1 MVIKMADFI
10 IAAASTADLP
20 AKYFTEHNVP
30 VIRYTYVLDNEQFED
45 DCQEESRKKL
55 YKHMREGA
63 AITTSMINTYTYYD
77 FFKMLMDNGKD
88 VIFLDMTRQIS
99 NSFTNAGKAAEQ
111 IKEEYPNQR
120 FYLMDTLC
128 VSGGLGM
135 LLHYMVNLR
144 DDGKSFD
151 ETIEWAEANKHKIIH
166 WFTVDD
172 LSYLKRGGR
181 VSNAA
186 AMLGEILC
194 VKPVLYVSN
203 DGKLV
208 VASKVRGR
216 RKALLDILDKMKKD
230 FTEPDGKEVFINH
243 AECIEDAE
251 FMQKKVLET
260 FPTVSKVTIMSL
272 GVVIG
277 AHCGPGLFTIFY
289 LGNKRYA

>member
-1 MVIKMADFI
+1 MEDFV

-20 AKYFTEHNVP
+20 AEYFTEHNVP
-30 VIRYTYVLDNEQFED
+30 VIHYTYILDNEQFDD
-45 DCQEESRKKL
+45 DCQEESRETL
-55 YKHMREGA
+55 YKRMREGV
-63 AITTSMINTYTYYD
+63 AITTSMINAYTYYD
-77 FFKMLMDNGKD
+77 FFKMLMDTGKD
-88 VIFLDMTRQIS
+88 VIFLDMTRRIS
-99 NSFTNAGKAAEQ
+99 NSFTNAEKAAEQ
-111 IKEEYPNQR
+111 VKKEYPNQR

-135 LLHYMVNLR
+135 LLHYMVLLR
-144 DDGKSFD
+144 DAGKSFD
-151 ETIEWAEANKHKIIH
+151 ETIEWAEANKRRIIH

-181 VSNAA
+181 VSNAT
-186 AMLGEILC
+186 AMVGEILS
-194 VKPVLYVSN
+194 VKPVLYVSD

-216 RKALLDILDKMKKD
+216 KAALLNILDRMKKD

-243 AECIEDAE
+243 ADCLYDAE
-251 FMQKKVLET
+251 FMRDKVLET
-260 FPTVSKVTIMSL
+260 FPTVSKITTTSL

-289 LGNKRYA
+289 LGNKRYT

>member
-1 MVIKMADFI
+1 MADFI

-20 AKYFTEHNVP
+20 AEYFTEHKVP
-30 VIRYTYVLDNEQFED
+30 VIRYTYVMNNEQFDD
-45 DCQEESRKKL
+45 DCQEESRKKI
-55 YKHMREGA
+55 YKCMREGA

-77 FFKMLMDNGKD
+77 FFKMLMDTGKD
-88 VIFLDMTRQIS
+88 VIFLDMTRRIS
-99 NSFTNAGKAAEQ
+99 NSFTSAKKAAEQ
-111 IKEEYPNQR
+111 IKEEYPNQC

-151 ETIEWAEANKHKIIH
+151 ETIEWAEANKRKIIH

-172 LSYLKRGGR
+172 LSYLKRSGR

-186 AMLGEILC
+186 AMVGEILS
-194 VKPVLYVSN
+194 VKPVLYVSD
-203 DGKLV
+203 DGELV
-208 VASKVRGR
+208 VASKVHGR
-216 RKALLDILDKMKKD
+216 KKALLDILDKMKKD

-243 AECIEDAE
+243 ADCFEDAE
-251 FMQKKVLET
+251 FMRKKVFET
-260 FPTVSKVTIMSL
+260 FPTISKITITSL

-289 LGNKRYA
+289 LGNKRCT